1 MPKEMSRL
9 GSLQTLSNFVVSKKS
24 GSTVK
29 RVGGDF
35 VSSWNTSN
43 FEVAKRGLC
52 KRCSWGRLGRED
64 QLDEILL
71 EWSGD
76 TFNLENDRDVLE
88 QLMPHTNL
96 KKLSISFY
104 YGSRFPSWLG
114 DFSFSNM
121 VFLRLRRCKNCLYL
135 PPLGQ
140 LPALKELII
149 EQMDAVKRVG
159 PEFCRM
165 DKPFQSLET
174 LTFEGMLE

>member
-24 GSTVK
+24 VSTVK

-64 QLDEILL
+64 QLDQILL

-88 QLMPHTNL
+88 QLVPHTNL

-114 DFSFSNM
+114 IFHSLTWFSYAWADARIAYTCHHSD
-121 VFLRLRRCKNCLYL
+121 NC
-135 PPLGQ
+135 Q
-140 LPALKELII
+140 L
-149 EQMDAVKRVG
+149 
-159 PEFCRM
+159 
-165 DKPFQSLET
+165 
-174 LTFEGMLE
+174 